1 MFASMGAKVDD
12 KPQYRATHY
21 NYKAWQ
27 IEQLVIPS
35 EDAKNQEPYWR
46 IIKYP
51 GSLQNAVNGLL
62 DLFAGDFTIQAVNDV
77 QTALN
82 TAETKIMDAL
92 NELFVSRDNE
102 T

>member
-1 MFASMGAKVDD
+1 MDN

-27 IEQLVIPS
+27 IEQLVFPG

-51 GSLQNAVNGLL
+51 GNLQNAVRGML
-62 DLFAGDFTIQAVNDV
+62 DLFADGFTIQTVNDV
-77 QTALN
+77 KTALN
-82 TAETKIMDAL
+82 SAEKRIMASVDT
-92 NELFVSRDNE
+92 LFQARDNSG
-102 T
+102 